1 MKLHQALTIIEQYQ
15 EWRKG
20 NHDDIK
26 CSPKEL
32 TEAIDRI
39 LQVPEDIKAA
49 YDTGAFDMGIDS
61 EGYYETIKNQE

>member
-1 MKLHQALTIIEQYQ
+1 MTLHEALETLKAHQS
-15 EWRKG
+15 WRLG
-20 NHDDIK
+20 DDRK
-26 CSPKEL
+26 MLYPDQL
-32 TEAIDRI
+32 TQAIDRI